1 VEPWLLTV
9 HLEFAW
15 GYSVRLPTYGKRQS
29 SFPLP
34 PPSTLL
40 GALAYPL
47 MLDSGEYYLE
57 TKNLVGSAQKLRPF
71 VLAASACFSKDSRAT
86 LTEDVNR
93 YLIGQ
98 FQRKGRRTEPSYRF
112 GAVPV
117 GKVYAPSQEMILA
130 FALDGEK
137 CSSVLGEDWGEKLVA
152 ASYSIV
158 RIGSKE
164 GLVSVKLAKL
174 QRAAQINGE
183 RIKTG
188 FYMPQS
194 AVIDP
199 RSVTGDYYMEE
210 FWDPDYSWGKPNK
223 TSFYIVPGRRN
234 PVQPGIVEAN
244 VTHAVK
250 AGEYELAF

>member
-1 VEPWLLTV
+1 MEPWLLTV

-57 TKNLVGSAQKLRPF
+57 AQNLVGSAQKLKPL
-71 VLAASACFSKDSRAT
+71 VLTASACLSKDSRAA

-98 FQRKGRRTEPSYRF
+98 FQRKERRTEPSYRF

-130 FALDGEK
+130 YALDGGK
-137 CSSVLGEDWGEKLVA
+137 CSSILGKDWSGKLVSS
-152 ASYSIV
+152 SYSIV

-164 GLVSVKLAKL
+164 GLVSVKLAQL
-174 QRAAQINGE
+174 QSATEINGG
-183 RIKTG
+183 RIKTS

-194 AVIDP
+194 AVVDP
-199 RSVTGDYYMEE
+199 LTVTGDYYTEE
-210 FWDPDYSWGKPNK
+210 FWDLDYSWGKPNK
-223 TSFYIVPGRRN
+223 TSVYIVPGRRN
-234 PVQPGIVEAN
+234 PVQSGMIEAD
-244 VTHAVK
+244 VTHAFR